1 MNDAIG
7 TAEARRPSTVARL
20 QAWMASVNLMEWIW
34 LLPPMVLLGALA
46 LWNLG
51 ALSLWRDEVSSVT
64 FAQQSVGK
72 LIAVV
77 GRDRHAVGLANMAT
91 YYLILH
97 FWLALGEAEAR
108 IRLLSVL
115 FGVAS
120 VVPVYFIARRM
131 GGWLAAALAAGIYAL
146 IPYVIHYSQ
155 EARGYSLAML
165 VAGGLTWLLLLGV
178 ERRERVWPWLAYGL
192 LAALGLYVHFFVAL
206 VVAAHGLWVLA
217 TRQVPS
223 WQASVAALVP
233 IILAAAPVPLII
245 TQYRGAHDWISSLTT
260 GQVVNTMTAL
270 TGSRILLVAM
280 AVLVAV
286 AVVRRRKDPRIWLVL
301 ASALVP
307 ILGAMGIS
315 LFKPMLV
322 ARYLVVSLPL
332 IAVLLG
338 VALAAIRPRVLGAVA
353 AAGLAVALVVAL
365 PSAYADHR
373 RQDWRGAAE
382 WIAQDGTDADGIIAP
397 KGREPVV
404 YYLDQLDAG
413 ADPQVT
419 SVQRTLDEL
428 PAQVWVVLAGG
439 ESQRA
444 PVTDRLEPAYVVAER
459 REFLDRLEIVRL
471 ERAPFATGGV
481 P

>member
-1 MNDAIG
+1 
-7 TAEARRPSTVARL
+7 
-20 QAWMASVNLMEWIW
+20 
-34 LLPPMVLLGALA
+34 
-46 LWNLG
+46 
-51 ALSLWRDEVSSVT
+51 
-64 FAQQSVGK
+64 
-72 LIAVV
+72 
-77 GRDRHAVGLANMAT
+77 
-91 YYLILH
+91 
-97 FWLALGEAEAR
+97 
-108 IRLLSVL
+108 
-115 FGVAS
+115 
-120 VVPVYFIARRM
+120 
-131 GGWLAAALAAGIYAL
+131 
-146 IPYVIHYSQ
+146 
-155 EARGYSLAML
+155 
-165 VAGGLTWLLLLGV
+165 
-178 ERRERVWPWLAYGL
+178 
-192 LAALGLYVHFFVAL
+192 
-206 VVAAHGLWVLA
+206 
-217 TRQVPS
+217 
-223 WQASVAALVP
+223 
-233 IILAAAPVPLII
+233 
-245 TQYRGAHDWISSLTT
+245 
-260 GQVVNTMTAL
+260 
-270 TGSRILLVAM
+270 M

-286 AVVRRRKDPRIWLVL
+286 AVVRRRNDPRIWLVL

-338 VALAAIRPRVLGAVA
+338 VALVAIRPRVLGAVA

-404 YYLDQLDAG
+404 YYLDQLEAG

-471 ERAPFATGGV
+471 ERAAFATGGV